1 MSARRPNADGA
12 APGGANGRGAA
23 PGGANGGGAAPA
35 DARLDLPADDKARL
49 RLWLAMLRATRG
61 IENELRERLRRS
73 YDTTLP
79 RFDVMAALYRR
90 PDGLKMSELSRMLM
104 VSSGN
109 VTGIVHRLLDDG
121 LLERDGVEGDRRAV
135 RVRLSPRGW
144 DTFTAMAV
152 EHAGWIEEMM
162 AGLGADD
169 AAAAMQALLKIDKP
183 DREPRPGA
191 QHKGGRTG

>member
-1 MSARRPNADGA
+1 MSAGPADANGA
-12 APGGANGRGAA
+12 AQDR
-23 PGGANGGGAAPA
+23 
-35 DARLDLPADDKARL
+35 ARLDLPADDKARL

-79 RFDVMAALYRR
+79 RFDVLAALYRR

-121 LLERDGVEGDRRAV
+121 LIERDGVEGDRRAV
-135 RVRLSPRGW
+135 RVRLSPQGW

-152 EHAGWIEEMM
+152 EHAAWIEEMM
-162 AGLGADD
+162 AGLEPDD
-169 AAAAMQALLKIDKP
+169 VATAMQTLLKIDKP
-183 DREPRPGA
+183 DRENQAGGTR
-191 QHKGGRTG
+191 KGGRTA

>member
-1 MSARRPNADGA
+1 VSADPANA
-12 APGGANGRGAA
+12 RG
-23 PGGANGGGAAPA
+23 PA
-35 DARLDLPADDKARL
+35 GVDRATEAGQRLDLPADDKARL

-61 IENELRERLRRS
+61 IENELRARLSRS

-109 VTGIVHRLLDDG
+109 VTGIVHRLLEDG
-121 LLERDGVEGDRRAV
+121 LIERDGVEGDRRAV
-135 RVRLSPRGW
+135 RVRLSARGW

-152 EHAGWIEEMM
+152 EHAAWIEEMM
-162 AGLGADD
+162 AGLDADD
-169 AAAAMQALLKIDKP
+169 VSAAMQALLKIDKP
-183 DREPRPGA
+183 DREAGTNGA
-191 QHKGGRTG
+191 TKGGRTG

>member
-1 MSARRPNADGA
+1 MSAGPANA
-12 APGGANGRGAA
+12 
-23 PGGANGGGAAPA
+23 GGAAAEP
-35 DARLDLPADDKARL
+35 ARLDLPADDKARL

-79 RFDVMAALYRR
+79 RFDVLAALYRR
-90 PDGLKMSELSRMLM
+90 PEGLKMSELSRMLM

-121 LLERDGVEGDRRAV
+121 LIERDEVEGDRRAV
-135 RVRLSPRGW
+135 RVRLSARGW

-152 EHAGWIEEMM
+152 EHAAWIEEMM
-162 AGLGADD
+162 AGLDGDD
-169 AAAAMQALLKIDKP
+169 VAAAMQALLKL
-183 DREPRPGA
+183 DRPEREARSGPA
-191 QHKGGRTG
+191 GRNGSTG